1 MRKFR
6 NVMALL
12 MVLGLVS
19 AACASDDATNDTE
32 VAATEATTAVT
43 QAQGGGDT
51 LSDVMARG
59 ELNCGVGGSA
69 VGFSETQTDGS
80 MTGLDADFCRA
91 VAAAVLGDADAISF
105 TETTA
110 AERFEVLSSGTID
123 VLMRNTTFT
132 QSRDTTLGL
141 DFMPTTY
148 FDGQGVMGKAEFG
161 FTEDSTLA
169 DVEGAVLCTNAGT
182 TTEKNITE
190 GARLA
195 GATIQLKTVES
206 FPDAMEGFKA
216 GDCDLVTTDASGLYG
231 NRFVA
236 LANGE
241 IADGDW
247 VVFPRA
253 PISKEPLGPVVRQN
267 DSDWGD
273 IVRWT
278 IYAIFIADERGV
290 TSANIDEVL
299 AGIEVD
305 ADGNVTAGDPE
316 LARLFGLT
324 SGELQTSMGLSADAF
339 YNAVKQVGNYD
350 EIFSR
355 NLNTLGISRDGSPNR
370 QWTDGGLIYAP
381 PAR

>member
-6 NVMALL
+6 NVIALL
-12 MVLGLVS
+12 MVLGLVA
-19 AACASDDATNDTE
+19 AACAADDAASTT
-32 VAATEATTAVT
+32 VAATEGTTAVT
-43 QAQGGGDT
+43 LAQGGST
-51 LSDVMARG
+51 LADVLARG
-59 ELNCGVGGSA
+59 ELNCGTGGSA

-91 VAAAVLGDADAISF
+91 VAAAVLGDANAISF

-110 AERFEVLSSGTID
+110 AERFEVLSSGSID

-141 DFMPTTY
+141 DFLPTTY
-148 FDGQGVMGKAEFG
+148 FDGQGVMGKAELG

-169 DVEGAVLCTNAGT
+169 DVDGAVLCTNAGT
-182 TTEKNITE
+182 TTEKNVTE

-195 GATIQLKTVES
+195 GATIQLKTMES
-206 FPDAMEGFKA
+206 FTDAMEGFKA

-231 NRFVA
+231 NRFNSV
-236 LANGE
+236 ANGE
-241 IADGDW
+241 IAEGDW

-267 DSDWGD
+267 DSDWAD

-290 TSANIDEVL
+290 TSGNIDDVL
-299 AGIEVD
+299 AGIVVD
-305 ADGNVTAGDPE
+305 ADGNVTDGDPE
-316 LARLFGLT
+316 LARLFGKT
-324 SGELQTSMGLSADAF
+324 SGELQSSMGLPADAF
-339 YNAVKQVGNYD
+339 YQAVKQVGNYD

>member
-6 NVMALL
+6 NVIALL
-12 MVLGLVS
+12 MVLGLVA
-19 AACASDDATNDTE
+19 AACAADDAASTT
-32 VAATEATTAVT
+32 VAATEGTTAVT
-43 QAQGGGDT
+43 LAQGGST
-51 LSDVMARG
+51 LADVLARG
-59 ELNCGVGGSA
+59 ELNCGTGGAA

-110 AERFEVLSSGTID
+110 AERFEVLSSGSID

-141 DFMPTTY
+141 DFLPTTY
-148 FDGQGVMGKAEFG
+148 FDGQGVMGKASLG

-169 DVEGAVLCTNAGT
+169 DVDGAVLCTNAGT

-190 GARLA
+190 GARLF

-206 FPDAMEGFKA
+206 FTEAMEGFKA

-231 NRFVA
+231 NRFA
-236 LANGE
+236 AIANGE
-241 IADGDW
+241 IAEGDW

-267 DSDWGD
+267 DSDWAD

-299 AGIEVD
+299 AAIEVD

-316 LARLFGLT
+316 LARLFGKT

-339 YNAVKQVGNYD
+339 YQAVKQVGNYD

-370 QWTDGGLIYAP
+370 QWTEGGLIYAP

>member
-12 MVLGLVS
+12 LVLGLVA
-19 AACASDDATNDTE
+19 AACGSDDATDDTE

-43 QAQGGGDT
+43 QAQGGGNT
-51 LSDVMARG
+51 LADVMARG
-59 ELNCGVGGSA
+59 ELNCGTGGAA

-80 MTGLDADFCRA
+80 MTGFDADFCFA
-91 VAAAVLGDADAISF
+91 IAAAVFGDAGAVKF
-105 TETTA
+105 TELTA
-110 AERFEVLSSGTID
+110 AERFEVLAAGTID
-123 VLMRNTTFT
+123 VLVRNTTFT

-141 DFMPTTY
+141 DFLPTIY
-148 FDGQGVMGKAEFG
+148 FDGQGIMGKAEFG

-169 DVEGAVLCTNAGT
+169 DVDGAVLCTNAGT

-190 GARLA
+190 GALLA
-195 GATIQLKTVES
+195 GASIQLKTVES
-206 FPDAMEGFKA
+206 FTEAMEGFKA

-231 NRFVA
+231 NRFNSI
-236 LANGE
+236 ANGE
-241 IADGDW
+241 IAEGDW

-253 PISKEPLGPVVRQN
+253 PISKEPLGPLVRQN
-267 DSDWGD
+267 DSVWEDV
-273 IVRWT
+273 VRWV

-290 TSANIDEVL
+290 TSANIDEVI
-299 AGIEVD
+299 AGIEFD

-316 LARLFGLT
+316 LARLFGVT
-324 SGELQTSMGLSADAF
+324 SGELQSGMGLPADAF
-339 YNAVKQVGNYD
+339 YQVIKQVGNYD

-355 NLNTLGISRDGSPNR
+355 NLNVLGISRDGSPNR
-370 QWTDGGLIYAP
+370 QWTEGGLIYAP

>member
-1 MRKFR
+1 MRKLR

-19 AACASDDATNDTE
+19 AACASDAEPDVSEA
-32 VAATEATTAVT
+32 AATEATTAVT
-43 QAQGGGDT
+43 QAQSGGDT
-51 LSDVMARG
+51 LADVLARG

-80 MTGLDADFCRA
+80 MTGLDVDFCRG
-91 VAAAVLGDADAISF
+91 VAAAVLGDADAINW

-110 AERFEVLSSGTID
+110 AERFEVLAAGTID

-141 DFMPTTY
+141 DFLPTTY

-169 DVEGAVLCTNAGT
+169 DVDGAVLCTNAGT

-190 GARLA
+190 GAILH

-206 FPDAMEGFKA
+206 FSEAMEGFKA
-216 GDCDLVTTDASGLYG
+216 GDCDLVTTDASGLFG
-231 NRFVA
+231 NRFNA
-236 LANGE
+236 IANGE
-241 IADGDW
+241 IAEGDW

-267 DSDWGD
+267 DSVWEDV
-273 IVRWT
+273 VRWT
-278 IYAIFIADERGV
+278 VYAIFIADERGV
-290 TSANIDEVL
+290 TSANIDEVI
-299 AGIEVD
+299 AGIVLN
-305 ADGNVTAGDPE
+305 ADGNVIEGDPE
-316 LARLFGLT
+316 LARLFGVT
-324 SGELQTSMGLSADAF
+324 TGELQSGMGLPADAF
-339 YNAVKQVGNYD
+339 YEVIKQVGNYD

-355 NLNTLGISRDGSPNR
+355 NLNVLGISRDGSPNR